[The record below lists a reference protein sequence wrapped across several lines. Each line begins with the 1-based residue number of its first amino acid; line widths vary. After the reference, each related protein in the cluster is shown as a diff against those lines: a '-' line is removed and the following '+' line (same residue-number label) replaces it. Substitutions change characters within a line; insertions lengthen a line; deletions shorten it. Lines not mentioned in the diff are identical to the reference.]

1 MFWLEFR
8 LMKINENP
16 IGLNQLVQLEN
27 NFIESN
33 LINSI

>member
-16 IGLNQLVQLEN
+16 IGLNQLVQLE
-27 NFIESN
+27 IT
-33 LINSI
+33 LQKIT